1 MHKPQFGT
9 EFYGLGTGITQTDD
23 EKFLNHS
30 GGVPGF
36 SSYFKVG
43 TDSKTGVYIA
53 SNATRASSID
63 CNKQFFLEIIKWRKA
78 S

>member
-53 SNATRASSID
+53 
-63 CNKQFFLEIIKWRKA
+63 
-78 S
+78 